1 MVQFQVLTWDA
12 RDEGEDHNIR
22 IFGKTIKGESVC
34 VTTKF
39 IPYFLLKVPGTMTPN
54 SVIQYVKR
62 TCPDIVSMD
71 VVEAKDMEGFQNGAM
86 SSFYKF
92 TVKISR
98 QGVI

>member
-39 IPYFLLKVPGTMTPN
+39 IPYFL
-54 SVIQYVKR
+54 
-62 TCPDIVSMD
+62 
-71 VVEAKDMEGFQNGAM
+71 
-86 SSFYKF
+86 
-92 TVKISR
+92 
-98 QGVI
+98 